1 MKYFYTVA
9 LALLIHV
16 CAYAQ
21 VIEKNVTMSLG
32 NNNAFIIDLPGAD
45 KGLTENLLKK
55 HLKDYG
61 KFEKNKKAKEF
72 YIMNTRVPAIG
83 ASGQVSLFFKITE
96 GKDMSSLTMWVDNGS
111 SFVSSDEVPSEANG
125 AEVFLT
131 DFSYVVSREV
141 IRKQLE
147 DQEKALKDLEKDLSK
162 LEGKNSDY
170 HEDIEKA
177 NQKIAEAEQNIEQNL
192 RDQDAKREEIEKQ
205 KQILESVAEA
215 LNNVGKNN

>member
-141 IRKQLE
+141 IREELE
-147 DQEKALKDLEKDLSK
+147 DQEKSLKNLEKDLSK

-177 NQKIAEAEQNIEQNL
+177 NKKIAEAEQSIEQNL

-205 KQILESVAEA
+205 KQMVESVAEA